1 MRPQAVASVEPAL
14 RQQLPRLSACVEE
27 VESFLSAEDSDGRDA
42 EGSPGNQQQ
51 QQTLGELLLGLP
63 PPLPRASHLTDAG
76 IIIDTHPQQ
85 IVQQQPQQQQQQ
97 SSDMPLVS
105 ADELLA
111 QLQRLPGLQQQQQQ
125 QESESTQQSAQQQQ
139 HDAGSSDV
147 PDAVTLE
154 RLAGLLPR
162 AELEALLERC
172 GCFKRGLNGLHSFD
186 MHVTIWLASYNTNAH
201 QL

>member
-1 MRPQAVASVEPAL
+1 M
-14 RQQLPRLSACVEE
+14 
-27 VESFLSAEDSDGRDA
+27 ESFLSAEESDGRDA
-42 EGSPGNQQQ
+42 EGSPGNQQQQ

-76 IIIDTHPQQ
+76 IMIDTHPQQ

-125 QESESTQQSAQQQQ
+125 QQESESTQQSAQQQQ

-147 PDAVTLE
+147 PDAVTLG

-172 GCFKRGLNGLHSFD
+172 G
-186 MHVTIWLASYNTNAH
+186 
-201 QL
+201 